1 MEKGGKRKELGRRGT
16 KVERD
21 VKGAMTARAQEKSP
35 GRSLLPVVCKR
46 PSAHLRVPSPPEGHV
61 RTGRSEICRFALPP

>member
-21 VKGAMTARAQEKSP
+21 VKEAMIARAQKKSP
-35 GRSLLPVVCKR
+35 GRFLLPVSR
-46 PSAHLRVPSPPEGHV
+46 LSAHLRVPSPPEGHV